1 MSDPAVTWQAV
12 QAVAEALQAITVANG
27 YRTNA
32 GNSVLVEQVQ
42 ADPARGAVE
51 RLSVYLDRVART
63 PASLD
68 GMADWVLQLIV
79 DADVPSSRAD
89 AQQQAHA
96 VMADVFARFPPG
108 GIELPIDAGV
118 VDVEAQTAEFL
129 TRVDGSNASV
139 AQIRLQATLRLN
151 P

>member
-79 DADVPSSRAD
+79 DADVPSNRAD

-108 GIELPIDAGV
+108 GVLLFIDAGV

>member
-12 QAVAEALQAITVANG
+12 QAVAEALRAITAANG

-42 ADPARGAVE
+42 ADPGRGPVE

-79 DADVPSSRAD
+79 DGDVPSNRAN

-108 GIELPIDAGV
+108 GILLPIDAGV

-129 TRVDGSNASV
+129 TRVDGSNASI